1 MHKSIILLGLTAC
14 LVLVIVIWDHFQI
27 LRDIV
32 QI

>member
-1 MHKSIILLGLTAC
+1 MHTSIILLALTAC

-32 QI
+32 RI

>member
-1 MHKSIILLGLTAC
+1 MHTSIILLGLTAY

-32 QI
+32 RI

>member
-14 LVLVIVIWDHFQI
+14 LVLMIVIWDYFQI

-32 QI
+32 RI